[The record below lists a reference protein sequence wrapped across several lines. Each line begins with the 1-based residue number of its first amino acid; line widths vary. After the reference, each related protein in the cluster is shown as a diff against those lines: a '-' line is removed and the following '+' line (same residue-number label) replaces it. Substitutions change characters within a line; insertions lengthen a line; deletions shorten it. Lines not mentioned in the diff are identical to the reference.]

1 MREMSLLKR
10 RARVSEG
17 SQRALQTRLEIRRVR
32 GSRLD
37 THRFDLPKRQ
47 RLNES
52 ISWVMLVRVGLA
64 ALSGGAIEAPL
75 LEGS

>member
-10 RARVSEG
+10 RGRVSEG

-37 THRFDLPKRQ
+37 THRFDLP
-47 RLNES
+47 
-52 ISWVMLVRVGLA
+52 
-64 ALSGGAIEAPL
+64 
-75 LEGS
+75 